1 MGHGGQHSVYSR
13 KEEKERGS
21 EWGCFEF
28 FLSHLKYKIKTLF
41 QSLNNFYTLYS
52 LLVACENV
60 LFLSCSVIFIQH
72 KSPSSSPL
80 NCGFLSCGL
89 KGVILG

>member
-1 MGHGGQHSVYSR
+1 MAPYGRLSVYSR

-21 EWGCFEF
+21 GG

-41 QSLNNFYTLYS
+41 QSQNNFKTLYS
-52 LLVACENV
+52 SIRTCENV
-60 LFLSCSVIFIQH
+60 LFLSCSVIFNQH
-72 KSPSSSPL
+72 KSPSFGPL
-80 NCGFLSCGL
+80 NCGFLSC